1 MRPLKR
7 FGLCTVSAL
16 ALAIALA
23 AGGGAEGGAG
33 AAGINPQGHPK
44 NFKEGKV
51 TGYAVWH
58 SKKGWHLRTT
68 TRKREHQFRGH
79 IRVEGGT
86 VVKIHSY
93 HLEKE
98 GKLEDRWKVGPKRH
112 TITFDFKTDK
122 GIDGINFTV
131 SKKAMRIRFDLHVD
145 GKNEPGHVFVGSAG
159 IHPDQIP
166 FELVAH
172 PLKK

>member
-1 MRPLKR
+1 MRPLKL
-7 FGLCTVSAL
+7 FGLCTASAL
-16 ALAIALA
+16 ALALALS
-23 AGGGAEGGAG
+23 GGGAKGGAV
-33 AAGINPQGHPK
+33 AAGINPQGKPK

-68 TRKREHQFRGH
+68 TRKREHHFRGH

-86 VVKIHSY
+86 LVKVHSF

-98 GKLEDRWKVGPKRH
+98 GRLEDHWKVGPKRH

-131 SKKAMRIRFDLHVD
+131 NKKATLIHFALHID
-145 GKNEPGHVFVGSAG
+145 GKNEPERVFIGSAG
-159 IHPDQIP
+159 ARPGQIP
-166 FELVAH
+166 FDLPAH